1 MSRIALTLLLTL
13 LSQIACA
20 QVYKCVQANGK
31 TAYQSTECEDLRD
44 ATSAKLNQPTTS
56 AAAQNTCSNEKL
68 SLNFNDIPLRTI
80 LQVIADF
87 SGHKVR
93 DDPSLSGSSA
103 FHYPSTPWCEVLQ
116 DIAKRHNLNIRVEN
130 RNILISKR

>member
-1 MSRIALTLLLTL
+1 MSRIALSLLLAL

-20 QVYKCVQANGK
+20 QVYKCVQPNGK
-31 TAYQSTECEDLRD
+31 TAYQSTECEGGPA
-44 ATSAKLNQPTTS
+44 ATAGKLNQPASS

-68 SLNFNDIPLRTI
+68 SLNFNNIPLRSV

-87 SGHKVR
+87 SGHKLR
-93 DDPSLSGSSA
+93 DDPSLTNSAA

-116 DIAKRHNLNIRVEN
+116 DIAARHNLNIRVEN
-130 RNILISKR
+130 RNILVSKR